1 MSGQTGAKK
10 TRKRAAES
18 SIAAKLIHWYEAN
31 KRDLPWRHTSD
42 PYRIWLSEV
51 MLQQTR
57 VATVIPYYEKFLE
70 RFPRIEDL
78 AAAPEAD
85 VLALWAGLGYYSR
98 ARNMHAAA
106 KRVAA
111 IGGFPETYEAVRAL
125 PGVGDYTAAAI
136 ASLSFGL
143 PQAVLDGN
151 VMRVIAR
158 VDADPGD
165 IKAPATRKR
174 MQARAQELLDPERPG
189 EFNQAIMELGATV
202 CVPADPRCLVCPI
215 HDNCVSFRGGRQRE
229 FPVKLR
235 DQRVVEVT
243 ESLLVVES
251 DDKVLMWQR
260 PAESQRMAGFWEL
273 PESKQLPE
281 ARTLC
286 PLGRFRHSITVY
298 RFEINVFEASLET
311 VPDGFVW
318 IGPAQLAEIPVSTV
332 ARKALL
338 LKRKGI

>member
-1 MSGQTGAKK
+1 M
-10 TRKRAAES
+10 ES
-18 SIAAKLIHWYEAN
+18 SISAKLIRWYEAN
-31 KRDLPWRHTSD
+31 KRDLPWRRTSD

-98 ARNMHAAA
+98 ARNMHTAAKQVAAA
-106 KRVAA
+106 
-111 IGGFPETYEAVRAL
+111 GGFPGTYGEIRAL

-143 PQAVLDGN
+143 PEAVLDGN

-158 VDADPGD
+158 LDADPGD
-165 IKAPATRKR
+165 IQAPATRKR
-174 MQARAQELLDPERPG
+174 MQARADDLLDRGRPG
-189 EFNQAIMELGATV
+189 EFNQAIMELGAMV
-202 CVPADPRCLVCPI
+202 CVPADPRCLACPI
-215 HDNCVSFRGGRQRE
+215 HDECVSCREGRQRE

-235 DQRVVEVT
+235 KQRIT
-243 ESLLVVES
+243 ELSEIMLVIES
-251 DDKVLMWQR
+251 DDKLLMWQR
-260 PAESQRMAGFWEL
+260 PAESPRMAGFWEL
-273 PESKQLPE
+273 PEAKQLPR
-281 ARTLC
+281 ARIQRQV
-286 PLGRFRHSITVY
+286 GRFRHSITVY
-298 RFEINVFEASLET
+298 RFEIKVFEASVET
-311 VPDGFVW
+311 VPEGLVW
-318 IGPAQLAEIPVSTV
+318 IGRDRIEQIPLSTV

-338 LKRKGI
+338 LKRKGFNN

>member
-1 MSGQTGAKK
+1 MSGQAGAKK
-10 TRKRAAES
+10 TRKREAES
-18 SIAAKLIHWYEAN
+18 SISVKLIRWYEAN
-31 KRDLPWRHTSD
+31 KRDLPWRRTSD

-57 VATVIPYYEKFLE
+57 VATVIPYYDKFLA
-70 RFPRIEDL
+70 RYPRVEDL
-78 AAAPEAD
+78 AGAPEAD
-85 VLALWAGLGYYSR
+85 VLVLWAGLGYYSR
-98 ARNMHAAA
+98 VRNMHAAA
-106 KRVAA
+106 KQVAA
-111 IGGFPETYEAVRAL
+111 AGGFPKTYDEIRAL
-125 PGVGDYTAAAI
+125 NGVGGYTAAAI
-136 ASLSFGL
+136 ASLCFGL
-143 PQAVLDGN
+143 PEAVLDGN

-158 VDADPGD
+158 LDADPGD
-165 IKAPATRKR
+165 IRSPATRKR
-174 MQARAQELLDPERPG
+174 MQARAQSLLDPARPG

-215 HDNCVSFRGGRQRE
+215 HDNCVSFRDGRQRQ

-235 DQRVVEVT
+235 DQRVVEVSET
-243 ESLLVVES
+243 LLVIET
-251 DDKVLMWQR
+251 DGKVLMWQR
-260 PAESQRMAGFWEL
+260 PAESQRMAGFWEV
-273 PESKQLPE
+273 PEANQLPE
-281 ARTLC
+281 ARTLR

-318 IGPAQLAEIPVSTV
+318 ITIERLKDVPLSTV